1 MAAQA
6 QIADGTN
13 ELARRATAPDVVLD
27 VPKLTVDE
35 IALEVDHLHARV
47 ALEARLADLVQLHVG
62 ADADIAN
69 VALEIKGVEAEV
81 HLTAHLENVV
91 TIIARALD
99 TVDQNPKL
107 IVELARA
114 VATAAEA
121 AGGDLGDVGRLA
133 QRVAPTPPM
142 GTGAGDVGRAVATA
156 EAAKAQERR
165 EESEGQ
171 DESEGQEESED
182 QEQAQSEGEDVA
194 ARADGEGRGSD
205 GENETSEAE
214 AGGGEASPGES
225 APRPAIAERG

>member
-6 QIADGTN
+6 QVADGSNAQGN
-13 ELARRATAPDVVLD
+13 ELARPATAPDVVLD

-81 HLTAHLENVV
+81 HLRAHLENVV
-91 TIIARALD
+91 TIIDRALD
-99 TVDQNPKL
+99 TVDQHPKI

-121 AGGDLGDVGRLA
+121 VGDVGRLA
-133 QRVAPTPPM
+133 QRVAPTPPV

-165 EESEGQ
+165 EESE
-171 DESEGQEESED
+171 
-182 QEQAQSEGEDVA
+182 EQAQSEGEDVA
-194 ARADGEGRGSD
+194 ARADGEGKGSGD
-205 GENETSEAE
+205 ENETSDERT
-214 AGGGEASPGES
+214 
-225 APRPAIAERG
+225 RPAMSRNRQTGVTGS

>member
-6 QIADGTN
+6 QVADGSNAQGN
-13 ELARRATAPDVVLD
+13 EPARRATAPDVVLD
-27 VPKLTVDE
+27 VPKLTMDE
-35 IALEVDHLHARV
+35 IAIEVDHLHARV

-81 HLTAHLENVV
+81 QFRAHLENVV
-91 TIIARALD
+91 TIIDRALD
-99 TVDQNPKL
+99 TVDQHPKI

-121 AGGDLGDVGRLA
+121 VGGDLGDVGRLA
-133 QRVAPTPPM
+133 QRVAPTPPV

-171 DESEGQEESED
+171 EESED

-194 ARADGEGRGSD
+194 ARTDGEGKGSG